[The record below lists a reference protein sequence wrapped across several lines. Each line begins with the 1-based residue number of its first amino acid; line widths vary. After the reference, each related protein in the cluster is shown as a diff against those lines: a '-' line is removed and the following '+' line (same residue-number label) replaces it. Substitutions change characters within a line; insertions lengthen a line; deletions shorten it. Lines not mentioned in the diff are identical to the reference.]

1 MDMLHTSFI
10 SKCSRASLALFCLMV
25 LVTHVHAMSIRELR
39 GLEKSEK
46 SHGENY
52 VNYYLV
58 GTMEGVLEA
67 QAQSARAGA
76 RVVVCLD
83 GRKLEPSMAKSLYN
97 TELKRNQGVYEAD
110 MPVQLVMFNAL
121 STVYPCSH

>member
-1 MDMLHTSFI
+1 MLHTSFK
-10 SKCSRASLALFCLMV
+10 SKWSLVGLAVLSFLMLASNA
-25 LVTHVHAMSIRELR
+25 HAMSIRELR
-39 GLEKSEK
+39 GLEKSDK

-67 QAQSARAGA
+67 QAQSARTGVLVA
-76 RVVVCLD
+76 VCLE